1 MSAPVRMLPRLHDRR
16 LFQGKK
22 MKTFKS
28 ILPIAI
34 AALGGSLATL
44 PAHADDASCKPV
56 TDAEAKLARTPY
68 REVATVD
75 GKPFEK
81 IYTTTTLSMRINNG
95 KWTTVPMTP
104 QEVLDAMREAGGSYS
119 NCRVLRTEIVDGQ
132 RATVYAAHRLS
143 PGTSFPSQ
151 DDQIWIAAN
160 GLTLK
165 NVSDTQNGGHKVHA
179 ESRVTYDNVQAPAA
193 AQ

>member
-1 MSAPVRMLPRLHDRR
+1 
-16 LFQGKK
+16 
-22 MKTFKS
+22 MKTINPTFVV
-28 ILPIAI
+28 
-34 AALGGSLATL
+34 ALAFLAGGITNS

-56 TDAEAKLARTPY
+56 ADAVAKLARTPY
-68 REVATVD
+68 HETSMVD

-95 KWTTVPMTP
+95 KWMTVPMTP
-104 QEVLDAMREAGGSYS
+104 QEVLDSTHETGSYS
-119 NCRVLRTEIVDGQ
+119 NCKVLRTEIVDGQ
-132 RATVYAAHRLS
+132 RATVYAAHRIS

-151 DDQIWIAAN
+151 DAQIWIAAN

-165 NVSDTQNGGHKVHA
+165 TVSDSQAKGRKVHA
-179 ESRVTYDNVQAPAA
+179 ESHVTYDNVRAPTA